1 MFFRIISILGSMTF
15 VSRILGYI
23 RDLLIAKII
32 GAGLISD
39 SFFVAFK
46 LPNLF
51 RRLLAEGSMN
61 SAFIPVISGIKGK
74 KNADEFFSKV
84 FSGLVVILFFLLI
97 IFEIFMPLI
106 IKIIAPGFSENQNK
120 YLLTIDFSR
129 LAFPFVFFVCL
140 TSLMGAY
147 LNTLG
152 KFAAMAAT
160 PILLNLTMILFLL
173 IFSRNNGDEI
183 YISSMLSFSI
193 SFAGIVQFIWLIYN
207 LKKNNI
213 LLKLKF
219 LQFFKFRKFSNN
231 SKRLLSLLIP
241 AIIGNGAYQLNL
253 LIDMILASTL
263 PDGSISYLYYADRI
277 NQLPLGV
284 LGIAISTALLPM
296 LSLQIKEK
304 DFKGANKSIST
315 AINFGLILSLPA
327 AAGLF
332 VLSNEVISFLFLR
345 GAFDIYD
352 SNSTSNALV
361 ALSLGLPAFIMIK
374 ILVVPFFANEDTK
387 TPIRISIISMVI
399 NLCLNLILIKK
410 FLHVGLAMATSISA
424 WANAFILL
432 FILIYR
438 KIVVIDRTT
447 VNVFLKVVI
456 CTFLMAAIVDKI
468 IEFDLSFFSHFSFLT
483 KNNLTLL
490 FAIFSGMIVYI
501 VMIYLSDI
509 KEIKEILWKKKIKR
523 KN

>member
-15 VSRILGYI
+15 VSRTLGYI

-84 FSGLVVILFFLLI
+84 FSGLVIILFFLLI

-106 IKIIAPGFSENQNK
+106 IKVIAPGFGENHGK
-120 YLLTIDFSR
+120 YLLTIDLSR

-140 TSLMGAY
+140 TSLIGAY

-160 PILLNLTMILFLL
+160 PILLNIIMILFLL
-173 IFSRNNGDEI
+173 IFSRSNGDEI

-193 SFAGIVQFIWLIYN
+193 SFAGIVQFVWLIYN
-207 LKKNNI
+207 LKKNNV
-213 LLKLKF
+213 LLKPKF
-219 LQFFKFRKFSNN
+219 LKFFKFRKLSNN
-231 SKRLLSLLIP
+231 SKKFLSLLIP

-263 PDGSISYLYYADRI
+263 PDGSISYLYYADRV

-304 DFKGANKSIST
+304 NFQSAIKSISI

-352 SNSTSNALV
+352 SNLTSSALV

-374 ILVVPFFANEDTK
+374 ILVIPFFANEDTK
-387 TPIRISIISMVI
+387 TPIRISIISMAI
-399 NLCLNLILIKK
+399 NLCLNLILIKN

-424 WANAFILL
+424 WANAFMLL
-432 FILIYR
+432 FILIFR
-438 KIVVIDRTT
+438 KMIVIESTT
-447 VNVFLKVVI
+447 ISVFFKVVI
-456 CTFLMAAIVDKI
+456 CTFLMAIIVGKI
-468 IEFDLSFFSHFSFLT
+468 IEFDLSFLSHFSFIT

-490 FAIFSGMIVYI
+490 FTIFSGMIVYI

-509 KEIKEILWKKKIKR
+509 KEIKEILWKQKIKR